1 MTTARKQA
9 VRLRD
14 VARYADPEFKASL
27 LAGAEALE
35 AQEVKVTRVMDPE
48 AAAYHAR
55 IATHCDRLEAIQE
68 RIAKALEQPAKGRWY
83 HFTLG
88 DQHYMIPVEHWP
100 EWDKFLHM
108 MSPDDLGFPEWAV
121 PVEDDVVVTGWEG

>member
-1 MTTARKQA
+1 MLQRAPQSTRRWDVNNNTIASAIEARMKD
-9 VRLRD
+9 R
-14 VARYADPEFKASL
+14 
-27 LAGAEALE
+27 AEA
-35 AQEVKVTRVMDPE
+35 
-48 AAAYHAR
+48 YFSR
-55 IATHCDRLEAIQE
+55 IAAHCDRLEAIQE
-68 RIAKALEQPAKGRWY
+68 RIARALEQPAKGRWY

-108 MSPDDLGFPEWAV
+108 MSPDDPAFPKWAV